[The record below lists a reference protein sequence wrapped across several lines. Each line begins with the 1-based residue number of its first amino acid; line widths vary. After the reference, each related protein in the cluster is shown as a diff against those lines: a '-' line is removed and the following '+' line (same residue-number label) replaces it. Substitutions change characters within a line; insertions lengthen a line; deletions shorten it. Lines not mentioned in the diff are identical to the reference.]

1 MSSRA
6 AQRQAAFRL
15 WVIVGL
21 LGLAMIA
28 EFQFH
33 AAEWLV
39 GLYLEWGNADRA
51 RLERFVQQ
59 EIQVAQAR
67 EKVKQLVETR
77 TERPADAP
85 RRRPS
90 PVDTRSG
97 VIWLENG
104 KKLVMGRDRFMK
116 IYDQLESLRA
126 SLAVIGET
134 RETPELESWSRTIL
148 IRPEGGRGG
157 EVYLADDQNYILKRF
172 SITPQQFEMV
182 GVYGAS
188 NAGSTFDRT
197 ARRTYTS
204 QRFFAMLRGLP
215 AETRDRIIETE
226 KLTEWESSTT
236 RVGISDPEDGTV
248 QVLVEQI
255 VGGQV
260 TIVPLSISEET
271 LREIDVA
278 LGEAVPEVETP

>member
-1 MSSRA
+1 
-6 AQRQAAFRL
+6 
-15 WVIVGL
+15 
-21 LGLAMIA
+21 
-28 EFQFH
+28 
-33 AAEWLV
+33 
-39 GLYLEWGNADRA
+39 
-51 RLERFVQQ
+51 
-59 EIQVAQAR
+59 
-67 EKVKQLVETR
+67 
-77 TERPADAP
+77 
-85 RRRPS
+85 
-90 PVDTRSG
+90 
-97 VIWLENG
+97 
-104 KKLVMGRDRFMK
+104 
-116 IYDQLESLRA
+116 YDQMESLRA